1 MRPYEDAFERSRIA
15 VTTGP
20 AASPPGSAAG
30 SDGSDGSDGRDV
42 EESGA
47 TRWRHADSDAA
58 RALAR
63 LSAQAAVARG
73 GRRAAKGDSEG
84 RTATSA
90 VAALASE
97 LGAPGEKQQPV
108 KKKKKK
114 TKKEKQQE
122 QQQRRRRK
130 NVLKRLAA
138 KLLRL

>member
-84 RTATSA
+84 RAAASA

-97 LGAPGEKQQPV
+97 FGTPGEKQQPA
-108 KKKKKK
+108 KKKKK